1 MNYSVQLADSSGFI
15 FQHYNFGANL
25 DACKQYYRDAKVM
38 LEFAEDSIDY
48 SKEDTVI
55 YYAKAKKGGVLDNL
69 YVKKGKL

>member
-1 MNYSVQLADSSGFI
+1 MNYSVHLSDSTGFI
-15 FQHYNFGANL
+15 FQHYNFGGNL
-25 DACKQYYRDAKVM
+25 DACKRYYEDTKVM
-38 LEFAEDSIDY
+38 LEYPEDSINY

>member
-15 FQHYNFGANL
+15 FQEYNFGANL
-25 DACKQYYRDAKVM
+25 YACKQYYRDAKVM
-38 LEFAEDSIDY
+38 LEYPEDSINY